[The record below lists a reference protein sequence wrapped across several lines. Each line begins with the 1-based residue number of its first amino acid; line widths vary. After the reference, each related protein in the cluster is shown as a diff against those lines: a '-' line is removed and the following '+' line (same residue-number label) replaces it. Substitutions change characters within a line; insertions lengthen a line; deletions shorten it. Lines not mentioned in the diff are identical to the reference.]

1 MNKENLNL
9 ILEQDVMRKVK
20 YTIKIKP
27 PYNKSLICPKC
38 KQILWIPLWEK
49 TFKGNCN
56 CKRLSKYE

>member
-1 MNKENLNL
+1 
-9 ILEQDVMRKVK
+9 MRKVK